1 MPRASPALTPSA
13 NPDCTETLHTSMS
26 RRYAPSL
33 PDSRLV
39 ALCRAA
45 CAANPGLAAPFL
57 ATYWTEEHIDRT
69 AFAAASL
76 AAEIGDIAAQ
86 AVEPTAAVMAQ
97 RLTVLLTEARLLGG
111 GRNSLAE
118 HLTGR
123 AGRHQ
128 DRLHAITTPDETPG

>member
-1 MPRASPALTPSA
+1 MPRASPALNPSA
-13 NPDCTETLHTSMS
+13 TPGSTETLHTSMAC
-26 RRYAPSL
+26 RYATSL
-33 PDSRLV
+33 SDSRLV

-57 ATYWTEEHIDRT
+57 ATYWTEEHLDRT

-76 AAEIGDIAAQ
+76 AAEIGDIAAR
-86 AVEPTAAVMAQ
+86 AVEPTAAAMAQ
-97 RLTVLLTEARLLGG
+97 RLTVLLTEARLLRG

-123 AGRHQ
+123 AGRRQ
-128 DRLHAITTPDETPG
+128 DRLHAVTTPDETPG